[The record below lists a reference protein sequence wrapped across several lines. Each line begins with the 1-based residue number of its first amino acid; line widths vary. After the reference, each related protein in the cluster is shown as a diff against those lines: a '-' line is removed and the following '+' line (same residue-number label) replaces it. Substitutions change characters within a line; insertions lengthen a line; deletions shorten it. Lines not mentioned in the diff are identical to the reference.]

1 MNINLSKASSII
13 RNLIHRKEL
22 SLQDVHNIQNM
33 MQEINQILFN
43 NPTLK
48 FQVSHDC
55 TTQAG
60 MNAFQSETERILN
73 LWIEFE
79 NFSAGNYINEKF
91 AEIYGFFKYVDSE
104 IIYNK
109 VVSHFENLSVDIK
122 EEFISLPVRYH
133 FMNKRL
139 NYKEKDYSL
148 IRQHV
153 DLMCNRVEDYRWL
166 FEQLGDWRSK
176 ATLNEI
182 IAYWFR
188 IDLNRLWDLGENI
201 FPDYYD
207 MDLLFCDSNEVF
219 VDCGAFIGDSAIEF
233 INAYGGYKKIYCYEL
248 TSASYRQLEEN
259 LSGTDNVILR
269 NKGVSNKN
277 QIVYIDER
285 ELDQGNS
292 IAKKGSCPAELVA
305 LDDDIDEPVTC
316 IKMDIEGAEK
326 DALYGAKNHIINE
339 KPKLLICAYH
349 IPEDIFDIPKIIK
362 DMRDD
367 YTLYLR
373 YDGGKALWT
382 CDYVLY
388 AL

>member
-1 MNINLSKASSII
+1 MNMNLSKAGSLI
-13 RNLIHRKEL
+13 RNLIHRKEF

-33 MQEINQILFN
+33 MQEVNQILYN

-55 TTQAG
+55 TTPEG
-60 MNAFQSETERILN
+60 MEEFLSETERILN
-73 LWIEFE
+73 LWNEFE
-79 NFSAGNYINEKF
+79 KLSEGNYINEKF

-109 VVSHFENLSVDIK
+109 VVSYFERLPDDIK

-139 NYKEKDYSL
+139 DYKAKDYSL

-153 DLMCNRVEDYRWL
+153 DVMCNRVEDYRWL
-166 FEQLGDWRSK
+166 FEHLGDWRSK

-188 IDLNRLWDLGENI
+188 IDLNRLWNLGENI

-207 MDLLFCDSNEVF
+207 MDLLSCDSNEVF

-259 LSGTDNVILR
+259 LSGAENVILR

-277 QIVYIDER
+277 QIVYIDET

-292 IAKKGSCPAELVA
+292 IAQKGSSPAELVT

-373 YDGGKALWT
+373 YDGGKGIWP

>member
-1 MNINLSKASSII
+1 
-13 RNLIHRKEL
+13 
-22 SLQDVHNIQNM
+22 
-33 MQEINQILFN
+33 
-43 NPTLK
+43 
-48 FQVSHDC
+48 
-55 TTQAG
+55 
-60 MNAFQSETERILN
+60 MNAFRSETERILN
-73 LWIEFE
+73 LWNEFE

-182 IAYWFR
+182 IAYWFG
-188 IDLNRLWDLGENI
+188 IDLNRLWNLGENI

-259 LSGTDNVILR
+259 LSGVDNVVFR

-277 QIVYIDER
+277 QIVYIDET
-285 ELDQGNS
+285 EFDQGNS
-292 IAKKGSCPAELVA
+292 IAKKGSCPVELVA

-362 DMRDD
+362 NMRDD
-367 YTLYLR
+367 YTLYL
-373 YDGGKALWT
+373 
-382 CDYVLY
+382 
-388 AL
+388 